1 MSRYTIPCKGIV
13 AYTEHDWKFED
24 LLTRE
29 PEEDEF
35 LIEVIATGV
44 CHTDITGYGGIYP
57 RVLGHEG
64 KFSHSPALQ
73 TKQSPQVDHQQVR
86 DESCAS
92 AAPKSESRSRKG
104 IS

>member
-1 MSRYTIPCKGIV
+1 MSQYTIPCKGIV
-13 AYTEHDWKFED
+13 AYSEHDWKFED

-64 KFSHSPALQ
+64 IYSLSHFVAPNLS
-73 TKQSPQVDHQQVR
+73 SVD
-86 DESCAS
+86 
-92 AAPKSESRSRKG
+92 SR
-104 IS
+104 

>member
-1 MSRYTIPCKGIV
+1 MSQYTIPSKGIV
-13 AYTEHDWKFED
+13 AYSEHDWKFED

-29 PEEDEF
+29 PLEDEF

-64 KFSHSPALQ
+64 TLPPFPFPKTNSKFQ
-73 TKQSPQVDHQQVR
+73 
-86 DESCAS
+86 
-92 AAPKSESRSRKG
+92 RKKG
-104 IS
+104 ERTGNWMLIEMR